1 MREKNNK
8 NAETSNE
15 ISGKYRRK
23 TKKKR
28 KRALKFVRNLLLT
41 VLVIG
46 TLVLLALSPVF
57 NIKWIEVSGNKH
69 YNVTEITEV
78 SNIILGNNWFRMN
91 GPDLKSILFFRSI
104 ETEDRIKESC
114 PYVKKVVVR
123 LGFPNGVLIKL
134 TEREPV
140 VVTPYDNS
148 NLLLD
153 QEGYILDLKE
163 DLSGYNLPRVQ
174 GLTLDNC
181 RLGQA
186 VNGADKKK
194 LDIFFM
200 VLKEINNVDND
211 KIYDS
216 SKSIYNLLDY
226 VDVSD
231 LDNIGI
237 SLEGRVRV
245 NLGNYKKIGSYR
257 LSFLRE
263 VFFNKLDK
271 TDKGYLDFTN
281 GDRPNFIPD
290 K

>member
-1 MREKNNK
+1 LREKNNK